1 MIAIEIFEIHTQF
14 FCTHDMNTNK
24 YQTINTYRCSLLFH
38 FRKCVNSCSFN
49 LENDTINVFVELPIL
64 PLKSKEIR
72 RGARGPPAP
81 LDPLLNVERCDDR
94 MSSLLLIFTS
104 LLWCTM
110 MSGSH
115 SYYRDFLDVLPYHD
129 RGLLRVGRMIHQSFV
144 DAMVLTHHRL
154 LNGRVQCC
162 HRTKGLL
169 RSFRYVDVE
178 GL

>member
-14 FCTHDMNTNK
+14 FCTHDMNTSK

-64 PLKSKEIR
+64 PLKSKDIR

-94 MSSLLLIFTS
+94 MSSLLLLFTS
-104 LLWCTM
+104 LAVVSTLEPM
-110 MSGSH
+110 ALSMVH
-115 SYYRDFLDVLPYHD
+115 NDERKPFLLSRLP
-129 RGLLRVGRMIHQSFV
+129 RRAAIPRPRPPPGR
-144 DAMVLTHHRL
+144 
-154 LNGRVQCC
+154 
-162 HRTKGLL
+162 
-169 RSFRYVDVE
+169 
-178 GL
+178 